1 MLRGGPPGVTRP
13 EAGVSRWRRSQARRR
28 QASEQNLRR
37 PEGRNKLWHVGQADI
52 VASVAGVV
60 SATPSSLATQLVGP
74 GPVRPH
80 AVALAVDV
88 EGHAAMQQTIQH
100 GGGHHGVVEDAPPRP
115 HAEVGGQGDG
125 ALRYLLATRRRR
137 WSAAALGLRG
147 SVFVGCSE
155 SSDQTLPH

>member
-13 EAGVSRWRRSQARRR
+13 GAGVSRWRRSQARRR

-88 EGHAAMQQTIQH
+88 QQRNAKLIFEVTLRL
-100 GGGHHGVVEDAPPRP
+100 DAGSAGIYSRQ
-115 HAEVGGQGDG
+115 EVRRR
-125 ALRYLLATRRRR
+125 ALRRPPVDPNVSTDDDRT
-137 WSAAALGLRG
+137 
-147 SVFVGCSE
+147 V
-155 SSDQTLPH
+155 